1 MDTVIHHG
9 RETAYTVTNGGESA
23 ETICFVHGSGASHAV
38 WRFQKPLSN
47 HHDLVSFD
55 LSGHGE
61 SGDIQTNAGYAAL
74 SAYTDD
80 LIAVVDETDSTVLVG
95 SSLGGAVILHAL
107 LERSF
112 DPEAAVLTGTG
123 ARMGVLDDLLVWLES
138 DFERAI
144 EFLHGPDR
152 LFHDPDPELLEAS
165 RDRMRECG
173 RQTTAR
179 DFRTCHRFDVRD
191 DLDKINVPTLAVCGE
206 YDQLTPPWYHE
217 YLADEI
223 PSGAHAEID
232 DAAHLP
238 MLEQPDAFNEQLVDF
253 LESR

>member
-1 MDTVIHHG
+1 MDTVTHHG

-23 ETICFVHGSGASHAV
+23 ETICFVHGSGTSREV
-38 WRFQKPLSN
+38 WQFQEPLS
-47 HHDLVSFD
+47 DRYDTVSLD

-61 SGDIQTNAGYAAL
+61 SDEIQANAGYAAL

-80 LIAVVDETDSTVLVG
+80 LLAVVDETDSTVLVG
-95 SSLGGAVILHAL
+95 SSLGGAVVLHTL

-152 LFHDPDPELLEAS
+152 LFHDPDPELLETS

-173 RQTTAR
+173 QQTTER
-179 DFRTCHRFDVRD
+179 DFRTCHQFDVRN
-191 DLDKINVPTLAVCGE
+191 DLGNIDVPTLAVCGE
-206 YDQLTPPWYHE
+206 YDQLTPPWFHE

-223 PSGAHAEID
+223 PNGVHATID

-238 MLEQPDAFNEQLVDF
+238 MLEQPDTFNGQLIDF